1 MFTKKYVQLLELL
14 FNHHVWLQT
23 LYIDLCM
30 NREAGMDRNRF
41 ELFDELDRVGQNS
54 DTPPARESVG
64 NTISASRISSL
75 VRLNHSPSDPQSVL
89 ECLTSMSLCYFE
101 NASLVVKHLF
111 NSHEQA
117 YPLSID
123 FPLGICCSISNL
135 VQHASRQ

>member
-64 NTISASRISSL
+64 NTISASRINSL
-75 VRLNHSPSDPQSVL
+75 VRLNHSPVTHRVCLSVL
-89 ECLTSMSLCYFE
+89 HRCLF
-101 NASLVVKHLF
+101 A
-111 NSHEQA
+111 
-117 YPLSID
+117 
-123 FPLGICCSISNL
+123 ISRML
-135 VQHASRQ
+135 PSS